1 MRVITGEPIPRGA
14 IMTKTETQTE
24 EGSLSR
30 QAHGASAACAEVV
43 DVCELLVAE
52 LQARRAR
59 LKHLLRLVHT
69 ELERNPARRS
79 RVCVRTRPATGFS
92 PRA

>member
-1 MRVITGEPIPRGA
+1 
-14 IMTKTETQTE
+14 MTKTETQTE
-24 EGSLSR
+24 DGNVLH
-30 QAHGASAACAEVV
+30 QAHGANLACAEAV

-69 ELERNPARRS
+69 ELERNPAPRS
-79 RVCVRTRPATGFS
+79 RVCVRTKPATGFS